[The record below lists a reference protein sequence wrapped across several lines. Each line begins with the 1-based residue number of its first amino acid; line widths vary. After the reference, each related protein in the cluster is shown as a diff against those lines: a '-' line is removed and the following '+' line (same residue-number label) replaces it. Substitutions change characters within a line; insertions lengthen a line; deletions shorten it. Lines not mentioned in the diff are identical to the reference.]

1 MVFLSSSSSTRHVLS
16 LLRRTSRGVG
26 ILSTLAAFNGVN
38 TPGSACD
45 SSQRPFSSSSSTPE
59 NRTSS
64 GSTIPLAFIGETH
77 YIPSPDKKNQGED
90 ALYSARYSLGVADGV
105 GGWSE
110 ARPPVDSGL
119 YSRALL
125 SASREYCDE
134 AILRGES
141 PNATRALEFA
151 QKKVKLEGSSTAC
164 LVVAG
169 RNGVIRVSNVGDSG
183 LQIWRRNR
191 LPGAALRVEEAA
203 KLWEKKYEAEQQ
215 QHFFNCPFQLSNR
228 NESDVPSSGLNED
241 VPVAV
246 GDLIIAGTDG
256 LWDNLGEAEV
266 SSILARFEFE
276 QCTRLARMSKVR
288 YLEAIGAERAAAAAS
303 SGGGGGGGGLPSAQK
318 ELPLE
323 KLKLLGLAPEVGVSN
338 ATFAAK
344 EKECR
349 SQLAAMASFL
359 TTTAIRIGN
368 DERAV
373 TPFAKNAAKA
383 GKRWEGGK
391 LDDTAVVVALVIADD
406 DVDIVNTQ

>member
-1 MVFLSSSSSTRHVLS
+1 MVMSNTSRLASFLLKTRRSVQIVSSIAFVSNFHPQQQCNTASIRLSSSSSS
-16 LLRRTSRGVG
+16 
-26 ILSTLAAFNGVN
+26 
-38 TPGSACD
+38 P
-45 SSQRPFSSSSSTPE
+45 PSTPE
-59 NRTSS
+59 IRTS
-64 GSTIPLAFIGETH
+64 GSAIPLAFIGETH

-90 ALYSARYSLGVADGV
+90 ALFTSRYALGVADGV

-110 ARPPVDSGL
+110 SIPPVDSGL

-125 SASREYCDE
+125 LASREFCDE
-134 AILRGES
+134 SILKGES

-151 QKKVKLEGSSTAC
+151 QKKVQLEGSSTAC

-169 RNGVIRVSNVGDSG
+169 RSGLLRVSNVGDSG
-183 LQIWRRNR
+183 IQVWRRSR
-191 LPGAALRVEEAA
+191 IPGAPLRIEEAA

-228 NESDVPSSGLNED
+228 KESDIPSSGLNED
-241 VPVAV
+241 VPVSI
-246 GDLIIAGTDG
+246 GDLIIVGTDG
-256 LWDNLGEAEV
+256 LWDNLFENDI
-266 SSILARFEFE
+266 SNILARFEFE

-288 YLEAIGAERAAAAAS
+288 YLEAIGAERAAT
-303 SGGGGGGGGLPSAQK
+303 GGVGLANATK
-318 ELPLE
+318 EMPLE

-349 SQLAAMASFL
+349 SQLAAMASML
-359 TTTAIRIGN
+359 STAAIRVGK
-368 DERAV
+368 DERAM

-383 GKRWEGGK
+383 GKRWLGGK

-406 DVDIVNTQ
+406 DVDIVQT